1 MAKERLKAKSPKRI
15 PQNDSR
21 APTDRLKK
29 MINKNDKHKK
39 IKKKSGNPNFVPLGK
54 NKFVKAKEEEKEVKK
69 SRKSGRTKG
78 GDSILLSTAP
88 AAQQLRFFLDR
99 YQSSFSKKNK
109 RPGSSM
115 PSNEVRL
122 SPLEMEAFKE
132 ACMVEISKSLPQD
145 VANISIHMK
154 AIFGNSWK
162 EVLCEG
168 TLSEGKIDAGSPAL
182 FVISASAL
190 RSLELLRGLKSLT
203 GECRAAKLFAKH
215 LKVEEQVSLLK
226 NRVNIACGT
235 PNRINKLIDIDALKL
250 SRSSVIVL
258 DLEKDSK
265 GYSLL
270 TLPQVKQEFWE
281 LYCQPF
287 PSKTYSR

>member
-15 PQNDSR
+15 SQKDSR
-21 APTDRLKK
+21 APTDRPKK
-29 MINKNDKHKK
+29 KINKNDKHKK
-39 IKKKSGNPNFVPLGK
+39 IKKKSGNPNFVPLDR
-54 NKFVKAKEEEKEVKK
+54 NKFVKAKDEEMEEKK
-69 SRKSGRTKG
+69 SSKSGRTKG
-78 GDSILLSTAP
+78 GGSILLSTAP

-132 ACMVEISKSLPQD
+132 ACMVELSKSMPQD

-154 AIFGNSWK
+154 AIFGNLWK

-168 TLSEGKIDAGSPAL
+168 TLLEGKIEAGSPAL

-190 RSLELLRGLKSLT
+190 RSLELLR
-203 GECRAAKLFAKH
+203 
-215 LKVEEQVSLLK
+215 
-226 NRVNIACGT
+226 
-235 PNRINKLIDIDALKL
+235 INKLIDIDALKL
-250 SRSSVIVL
+250 SRLSVIVL
-258 DLEKDSK
+258 DLEKDAK

-281 LYCQPF
+281 LYVNHFHQKLIQGDLRICF
-287 PSKTYSR
+287 YGAISTAEFESEISLDK